1 MKAETAAAI
10 KMGEESISSS
20 TDFECQPTYLP
31 IRCACLENLT
41 AASSPEPAD
50 SMTYME
56 NLSANS

>member
-1 MKAETAAAI
+1 MRAETAAAI

-31 IRCACLENLT
+31 SHCACLENLT

-50 SMTYME
+50 FMTCME

>member
-1 MKAETAAAI
+1 MKAEMAAAI

-50 SMTYME
+50 SMTCME